1 MFPSKCIFTVSRIE
15 LNIYISQETFFWS
28 GDRSVGNVLDFFAN
42 WKNYIWGP
50 RVRTLPPS
58 EIFEIILMFIP
69 ENHCIALLFSNV
81 FGAGL
86 KFKFGYWTKK
96 KKLFSF
102 FLTRNGKFIKIL
114 TLFLL
119 RVWDVSYQYFLTRS
133 RNMDKAIFCLYGFNK
148 IKFLG
153 IKFFRIFSLLFL
165 CYPYFLTPAK

>member
-1 MFPSKCIFTVSRIE
+1 MYLHSLKNRAKYIHISR
-15 LNIYISQETFFWS
+15 NFFWS

-42 WKNYIWGP
+42 WKNYIWGS

-58 EIFEIILMFIP
+58 KIFEIILMFIP

-96 KKLFSF
+96 RNFFL

-114 TLFLL
+114 TLLLL

-133 RNMDKAIFCLYGFNK
+133 IW
-148 IKFLG
+148 IKQ
-153 IKFFRIFSLLFL
+153 FFAYTNSW
-165 CYPYFLTPAK
+165 K